1 MKSLL
6 AAVPTQSL
14 MGWGP
19 FATLAA
25 LDRSQRVFAGALTA
39 SILIHAILLS
49 IHFQFPDVLR
59 KLSNAPPLEVVLV
72 NAKHR
77 NRPVTPDVL
86 AQANLDGGGNTDE
99 NRRARTPLPVLRSD
113 EQGNDVQRATRRVQE
128 LEEMQ
133 RQLLTQMKQT
143 SEGLAQSSALPRPQA
158 EPEQRIS
165 GRDLANRALAS
176 IHREAQIALD
186 VEEYN
191 KRPRKQ
197 FIGARAA
204 EYRFAQYA
212 DEWRQKVERVGNL
225 NYPAEARG
233 KIYGSLQLSV
243 SIRADGS
250 VDSIEILRPS
260 GSPVLDRAAERIVRM
275 ASPYG
280 AFPGDIRKDTDILV
294 ITRTWRFAPGDRLS
308 GE

>member
-1 MKSLL
+1 MKKKRPSLR
-6 AAVPTQSL
+6 AAR
-14 MGWGP
+14 
-19 FATLAA
+19 AA
-25 LDRSQRVFAGALTA
+25 KQDRRLWIAVGISVLFHG
-39 SILIHAILLS
+39 LLLFLN
-49 IHFQFPDVLR
+49 FQFPEASQAFREKAMDII
-59 KLSNAPPLEVVLV
+59 LV
-72 NAKHR
+72 NAKSAR
-77 NRPVTPDVL
+77 KPTDAQAL

-99 NRRARTPLPVLRSD
+99 NRRARTPLPVLRSEERGD
-113 EQGNDVQRATRRVQE
+113 DVQRATRRVQE

-133 RQLLTQMKQT
+133 RQLLTQMKQ
-143 SEGLAQSSALPRPQA
+143 SNEGAAQSNAVPRPQA

-165 GRDLANRALAS
+165 GRDLATRALAS
-176 IHREAQIALD
+176 IHREAQIARD

-197 FIGARAA
+197 FVGARAA

-233 KIYGSLQLSV
+233 RIYGSLQLAV
-243 SIRADGS
+243 SIRSDGS

-260 GSPVLDRAAERIVRM
+260 GFPVLDRAAERIVRM

-294 ITRTWRFAPGDRLS
+294 ITRTWRFAPGDQLH